1 MSNLSQMIKQLKTS
15 WKDIDSRPQRCQW
28 SKYFAKTS
36 QKHTKHHTLNRE
48 GSRVQR
54 FLLNTCLKLKG
65 GIVNT
70 AAVLVDSLE
79 LKGVKCPTVQI
90 LDFTGRWGGSAAGV
104 VTIGCSGQH
113 KVTGCSHR
121 VVPRHP
127 GTVWYAVQTT
137 LNVPGYAW
145 SY

>member
-1 MSNLSQMIKQLKTS
+1 MAGLT
-15 WKDIDSRPQRCQW
+15 QRCQW
-28 SKYFAKTS
+28 SKYFVETS

-79 LKGVKCPTVQI
+79 LKDVKCPTVQI
-90 LDFTGRWGGSAAGV
+90 LDFTGR
-104 VTIGCSGQH
+104 
-113 KVTGCSHR
+113 
-121 VVPRHP
+121 
-127 GTVWYAVQTT
+127 
-137 LNVPGYAW
+137 
-145 SY
+145 